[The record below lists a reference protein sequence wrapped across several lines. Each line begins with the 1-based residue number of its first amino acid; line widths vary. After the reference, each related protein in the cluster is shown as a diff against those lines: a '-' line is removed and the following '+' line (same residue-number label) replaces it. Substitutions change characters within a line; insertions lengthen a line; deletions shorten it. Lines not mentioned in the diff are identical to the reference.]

1 VLVVA
6 EIISLPDPAP
16 ASADSV
22 CLRAGSGIPQ
32 ITAVP
37 VAKNADAG
45 QDFGGGLGVCRPAD
59 RATWS
64 SVASL
69 APITAW

>member
-6 EIISLPDPAP
+6 EIISLLDPAP
-16 ASADSV
+16 ASADST

-37 VAKNADAG
+37 VAKYADAG
-45 QDFGGGLGVCRPAD
+45 QDFGGGLGV
-59 RATWS
+59 
-64 SVASL
+64 
-69 APITAW
+69 